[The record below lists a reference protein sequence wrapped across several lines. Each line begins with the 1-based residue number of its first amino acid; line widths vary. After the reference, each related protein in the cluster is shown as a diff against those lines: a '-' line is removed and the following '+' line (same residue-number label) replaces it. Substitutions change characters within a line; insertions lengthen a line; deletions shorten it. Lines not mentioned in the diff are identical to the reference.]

1 MPAKLVNIDKIPF
14 LMKSLKKQ
22 GKSVVFTNG
31 CFDLIHPGHIKLL
44 KQAGKYGDI
53 LFLGLNSDKSIK
65 KIKGPSRPIMKEKER
80 MTVLSAI
87 EYIDFITVFNGPT
100 PIKLIKQIRPDA
112 LVKGTDWLKSE
123 IVGKEF
129 VESYGGKVFTIKL
142 KPKISTSSLIKRVLE
157 NG

>member
-1 MPAKLVNIDKIPF
+1 MPDKLVHIDKIAA
-14 LMKSLKKQ
+14 LMKSLKKK

-53 LFLGLNSDKSIK
+53 LFLGINSDKSIK
-65 KIKGPSRPIMKEKER
+65 QIKGPSRPVMKEKER
-80 MTVLSAI
+80 ITVLSAI
-87 EYIDFITVFNGPT
+87 EYIDFITVFNEPT
-100 PIKLIKQIRPDA
+100 PINLIKKIRPDA
-112 LVKGTDWLKSE
+112 LVKGSDWPKSE

-129 VESYGGKVFTIKL
+129 VESYGGKVFTIEL
-142 KPKISTSSLIKRVLE
+142 KPGISTSSLIKRILD